1 MFSLRYHRQYVVLA
15 DELYAPLQFRP
26 VIAHSG
32 SESECVEFAEKQNKI
47 KYDSDLPLPFP
58 RLSGFTVFVEL

>member
-1 MFSLRYHRQYVVLA
+1 MFSLRYHRQCVVLA

-26 VIAHSG
+26 VIAYSG
-32 SESECVEFAEKQNKI
+32 SESECVEFTETQKKVV
-47 KYDSDLPLPFP
+47 YDSDLPLPFP